1 MKSVAIHF
9 LMVLAIA
16 AMSAGCKKDVLQN
29 VGGPIGLSY
38 LELSVDSACIQAPNV
53 FTPNGDGIND
63 IFYIL
68 SRNIVSIDVRILNNS
83 GQELINSNE
92 LDFSWNGLDSTGTGP
107 YAVEVQ
113 ALTTSGITI
122 GGQSTLTRLGY
133 DGAGCLSYVGTPVCG
148 DQFDPR
154 ICGPS
159 HPTNEVFCP

>member
-1 MKSVAIHF
+1 MKSVATHS
-9 LMVLAIA
+9 LMALAVAVA
-16 AMSAGCKKDVLQN
+16 ATGCKKDVLQN

-53 FTPNGDGIND
+53 FTPNGDGVND
-63 IFYIL
+63 IFFIL
-68 SRNIVSIDVRILNNS
+68 SRNIVSIEVRILNSS

-92 LDFSWNGLDSTGTGP
+92 LDFNWNGLDSTGTGP
-107 YAVEVQ
+107 YAVKVQ

-122 GGQSTLTRLGY
+122 GGQSTLTRMDY
-133 DGAGCLSYVGTPVCG
+133 TGATCLSYLGTPVSG

>member
-9 LMVLAIA
+9 LMVLAITA
-16 AMSAGCKKDVLQN
+16 VSTGCKKDTLQN
-29 VGGPIGLSY
+29 VGGNVGRSY
-38 LELSVDSACIQAPNV
+38 LELNVDSACIQAPNV

-68 SRNIVSIDVRILNNS
+68 SRNIVSIDVRIRNSS
-83 GQELINSNE
+83 GQELINSNQ
-92 LDFSWNGLDSTGTGP
+92 LDFSWNGVDSIGTGP
-107 YAVEVQ
+107 YVVKVQ

-122 GGQSTLTRLGY
+122 GGQSTLTRMDY
-133 DGAGCLSYVGTPVCG
+133 NGATCLSYVGTPVCG